1 MAGVKVRRFS
11 FWISQGSVT
20 TQLMQSR
27 GKFHWKS
34 VSERIWEISLC
45 IAEVTTKS
53 RESFFLRHSLHVA
66 VGFRFMIV
74 QCLQCSLRLFNLLL
88 LRFVFIY
95 SVSVVLRSDVNHY
108 ASSIWMI
115 SHIVGRDVVLCEVNW
130 WRFVTLFKQNW
141 ISRFKGKLSASARLV

>member
-53 RESFFLRHSLHVA
+53 RESFFSETQFA
-66 VGFRFMIV
+66 CGCGF
-74 QCLQCSLRLFNLLL
+74 
-88 LRFVFIY
+88 
-95 SVSVVLRSDVNHY
+95 
-108 ASSIWMI
+108 
-115 SHIVGRDVVLCEVNW
+115 
-130 WRFVTLFKQNW
+130 
-141 ISRFKGKLSASARLV
+141 